1 MKERNVPIAPFV
13 CSLNSGVRFNRAMEE
28 MAPLLEFLPDG
39 MVLEAEWRANPVLA
53 QELEEERAQ
62 QTNRV
67 PGGIFL
73 RQARFAL
80 ALKRLL
86 RGRDVSHVHAT
97 SSRALV
103 CALILKR
110 LLNVTVSATIEPR
123 PEPPRN
129 WIQDALS
136 ECVGGRLSD
145 RKLLEQYHC
154 RAPVSDASSEMKKA
168 ILLAGGAG
176 TRLFPLTKIVCKQL
190 LPIYD
195 KPMIC
200 YPLATLML
208 GGLRE
213 VLIISTPK
221 DLPMLQDYLAD
232 GAQLGIRI
240 EYGAQPKPEGIA
252 QAFLIGAKFIGE
264 SGASLILGDNIFY
277 GKLDFYRD
285 ALAIE
290 RGACIF
296 GYQVRDP
303 ERYGVVEF
311 DAEGKAISLE
321 EKPRQPKSPFAV
333 PGLYV
338 YDDQVVDLCRTLRP
352 SARGELEITDLN
364 LIYLQRSELH
374 VKLLSRGMAWLDTG
388 TTTALLEASNYI
400 ATIEHRQGL
409 KIACLE
415 EVALRMGFITQSDL
429 AKIIDGLPRNEYRE
443 YLRMVCDEGPSAGPE
458 PVG

>member
-1 MKERNVPIAPFV
+1 MN
-13 CSLNSGVRFNRAMEE
+13 
-28 MAPLLEFLPDG
+28 
-39 MVLEAEWRANPVLA
+39 
-53 QELEEERAQ
+53 
-62 QTNRV
+62 
-67 PGGIFL
+67 
-73 RQARFAL
+73 
-80 ALKRLL
+80 
-86 RGRDVSHVHAT
+86 
-97 SSRALV
+97 
-103 CALILKR
+103 
-110 LLNVTVSATIEPR
+110 
-123 PEPPRN
+123 
-129 WIQDALS
+129 
-136 ECVGGRLSD
+136 
-145 RKLLEQYHC
+145 
-154 RAPVSDASSEMKKA
+154 KKA

-213 VLIISTPK
+213 VLIITTPK
-221 DLPMLQDYLAD
+221 DLPMLRNYLND

-240 EYGAQPKPEGIA
+240 DYAEQPKPEGIA
-252 QAFLIGAKFIGE
+252 QAFLIGTEFIRD

-303 ERYGVVEF
+303 QRYGVVEF

-321 EKPRQPKSPFAV
+321 EKPNQPKSHFAV

-338 YDDQVVDLCRTLRP
+338 YDGRVLDFCRTLRP
-352 SARGELEITDLN
+352 SGRGELEITDLN
-364 LIYLQRSELH
+364 LLYLKEKQLH

-388 TTTALLEASNYI
+388 TQTSLLEAGNYI

-415 EVALRMGFITQSDL
+415 EVALRMGFINQAQLST
-429 AKIIDGLPRNEYRE
+429 IIDRLPKGEYRG
-443 YLRMVCDEGPSAGPE
+443 YLQMVCDEGPSFGPE

>member
-1 MKERNVPIAPFV
+1 
-13 CSLNSGVRFNRAMEE
+13 
-28 MAPLLEFLPDG
+28 
-39 MVLEAEWRANPVLA
+39 
-53 QELEEERAQ
+53 
-62 QTNRV
+62 
-67 PGGIFL
+67 
-73 RQARFAL
+73 
-80 ALKRLL
+80 
-86 RGRDVSHVHAT
+86 
-97 SSRALV
+97 
-103 CALILKR
+103 
-110 LLNVTVSATIEPR
+110 
-123 PEPPRN
+123 
-129 WIQDALS
+129 
-136 ECVGGRLSD
+136 
-145 RKLLEQYHC
+145 
-154 RAPVSDASSEMKKA
+154 MKKA

-213 VLIISTPK
+213 VLIITTPK
-221 DLPMLQDYLAD
+221 DLPMLRDYLGD
-232 GAQLGIRI
+232 GTQLGIRI
-240 EYGAQPKPEGIA
+240 EYAEQPKPEGIA
-252 QAFLIGAKFIGE
+252 QAFLIGAKFLGA

-303 ERYGVVEF
+303 QRYGVVEF

-321 EKPRQPKSPFAV
+321 EKPKQPKSQYAV

-338 YDDQVVDLCRTLRP
+338 YDERVVDLCRSLHP

-364 LIYLQRSELH
+364 LLYLKEKQLH

-388 TTTALLEASNYI
+388 TQTSLLEAGSYI

-415 EVALRMGFITQSDL
+415 EVALRTGFINQSQL
-429 AKIIDGLPRNEYRE
+429 SKIIDRLPKGEYRD
-443 YLRMVCDEGPSAGPE
+443 YLQMVCDEGPSGAPE